1 MDTVSVGRGYLR
13 VLVIVYP
20 QISTIDADMN
30 QKKICGI
37 CGLSF
42 GGFGVPTSYET
53 ASKCACGLGLFRLF
67 EKSLRK
73 LLHTSSSL
81 LVSASRHLI
90 TATICRFRR
99 RFKNGKMLTANTVT

>member
-37 CGLSF
+37 CGLSLVF
-42 GGFGVPTSYET
+42 AARAGEGIVGM
-53 ASKCACGLGLFRLF
+53 AAGLRELQPQTDVHAQKIGSDGI
-67 EKSLRK
+67 K
-73 LLHTSSSL
+73 
-81 LVSASRHLI
+81 
-90 TATICRFRR
+90 
-99 RFKNGKMLTANTVT
+99 